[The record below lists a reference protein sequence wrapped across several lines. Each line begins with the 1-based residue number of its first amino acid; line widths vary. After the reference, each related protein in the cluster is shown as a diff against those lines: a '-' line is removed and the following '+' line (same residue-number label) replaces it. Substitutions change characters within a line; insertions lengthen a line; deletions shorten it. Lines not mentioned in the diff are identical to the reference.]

1 MAPPGSTA
9 MRRRSVNRQA
19 PSLTPIAVAS
29 RVAAHFDVGPRGT
42 GSWFDVPDRRAAGA
56 PTPDNEGG
64 RHETLTRSAD
74 PSAAVPVRWRH
85 ARRLRR
91 RAADLGRPHLARP
104 DLVRPGGNARD
115 RHTIH

>member
-9 MRRRSVNRQA
+9 MRRRSVNGQA

-29 RVAAHFDVGPRGT
+29 SVAAHFDVGPRGT

-74 PSAAVPVRWRH
+74 PSAAVPRSEEHTSELQSRFDLVC
-85 ARRLRR
+85 RRDLHHFPTRR
-91 RAADLGRPHLARP
+91 SSDLSIGKRP
-104 DLVRPGGNARD
+104 D
-115 RHTIH
+115 